1 MSFQPDYTISDSDIR
16 FDIHLLVL
24 PSIMVVRS
32 IIYQYVNVLA
42 KDMVYF
48 LLLIPR
54 QVKVTLRVSMYD
66 VRTIMVLFMIL

>member
-66 VRTIMVLFMIL
+66 VRTISWFCL